1 MHETI
6 GQQLQT
12 ARKNK
17 NFSVEEIA
25 EELHIR
31 EVYLRAMEE
40 NQIEQL
46 LPAVQAKGFLHL
58 YADFLGIVL
67 LKELEK
73 EVGEQETPDNLDSG
87 NEAQS
92 EKSDTNQDQTATVER
107 TGFGIQFTNARNAK
121 ELSFSDIE
129 TELHISRSYLQAI
142 EEEDFPALPQ
152 GIQAR
157 GMIQRYAEFLEM
169 EVEPVLDQY
178 ADILYQSQP
187 ALISDQAKRKQA
199 RKVDGTE
206 QIITPDLIIGVALLA
221 IIFTIAFFGVRRV
234 ISTRDQISTPDAT
247 AEISLTSPT
256 ITPSFQLTATVEE
269 LQGTALPAEI
279 ATATLQ
285 VRPTT
290 SGNENQTSRVIVQI
304 ITNQRAYLQI
314 IADEETV
321 FDGRVVGGNIYEFY
335 AQQRIDLLTGNA
347 AALDITV
354 IQDGRETNLGILG
367 LVGQVIN
374 LTFQPD
380 VIITPTVTPSLTPTT
395 TNTPLPSATPT
406 ITSSPTP
413 NEEQ

>member
-40 NQIEQL
+40 NQIEQM

-92 EKSDTNQDQTATVER
+92 EKSDTNEDQTATVER

-157 GMIQRYAEFLEM
+157 GMIQRYAVFLEM

-199 RKVDGTE
+199 RKVDGAK
-206 QIITPDLIIGVALLA
+206 QIITPDLIIGLALLA
-221 IIFTIAFFGVRRV
+221 IIFSIAFFGVRRV